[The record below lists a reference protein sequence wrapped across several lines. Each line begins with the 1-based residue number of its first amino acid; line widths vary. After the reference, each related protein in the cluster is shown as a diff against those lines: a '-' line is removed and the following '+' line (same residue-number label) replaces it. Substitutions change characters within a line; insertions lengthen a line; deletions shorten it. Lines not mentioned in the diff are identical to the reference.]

1 MEGEDGERFGD
12 VGLKS
17 AGTLGDGRVVAGDR
31 GVAPPVGLGSIVHTV
46 NTPDVVGDLGPHRD
60 LGHTPY

>member
-17 AGTLGDGRVVAGDR
+17 AGTLGNGRVVAGDR
-31 GVAPPVGLGSIVHTV
+31 GVAAAVGLGSFVPAV
-46 NTPDVVGDLGPHRD
+46 DTPDVVGDFGPHRD